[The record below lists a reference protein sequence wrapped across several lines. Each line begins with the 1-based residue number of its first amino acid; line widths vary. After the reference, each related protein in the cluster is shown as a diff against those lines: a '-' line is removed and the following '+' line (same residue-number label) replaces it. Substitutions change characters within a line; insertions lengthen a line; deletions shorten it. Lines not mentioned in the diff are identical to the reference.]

1 MTGSGNRL
9 PDAIF
14 YGGVSAFLA
23 LLVFVSRGDVGLI
36 RGCEILLGGTLLV
49 GILAAVV
56 WVARHLWQT
65 PTTPTALEL
74 SRRFESVRSMDGAR
88 FEVFVADLFRAMGHR
103 VMLCAGAGDQGV
115 DMVVYP
121 RGERVA
127 VQCKNHSR
135 PVGNR
140 PVQEVYAGARHH
152 RCVEAWVV
160 APAGYT
166 RGARDLAKSTGV
178 SLYDADAIRQ
188 WIKYVD
194 RIEIQLAGEARPQA
208 SHPALQTHPQSKN
221 VQKASKKVSWYPHP
235 DDPPRRQGPTRARAA
250 RPARERRGVEDTTGE
265 QAPRSGW
272 RP

>member
-1 MTGSGNRL
+1 MSGSGHRL
-9 PDAIF
+9 PDAII
-14 YGGVSAFLA
+14 YGGVSVFLV

-36 RGCEILLGGTLLV
+36 RGCVILFGGTLLI
-49 GILAAVV
+49 GILAAIV
-56 WVARHLWQT
+56 WVTWHLWQT

-74 SRRFESVRSMDGAR
+74 SRRFESVCSMDGAR
-88 FEVFVADLFRAMGHR
+88 FEAFVADLFGAMGHR
-103 VMLCAGAGDQGV
+103 VVLCGGAGDQGV
-115 DMVVYP
+115 DMIVYP
-121 RGERVA
+121 RGGRVA

-188 WIKYVD
+188 WIKNVD
-194 RIEIQLAGEARPQA
+194 RIEKQLAGETQPQA
-208 SHPALQTHPQSKN
+208 SHPAPQTHLQSKSM
-221 VQKASKKVSWYPHP
+221 QKASKKASWYPHP
-235 DDPPRRQGPTRARAA
+235 DDPPGSQ
-250 RPARERRGVEDTTGE
+250 E
-265 QAPRSGW
+265 S
-272 RP
+272 

>member
-14 YGGVSAFLA
+14 YGGVSACLV

-49 GILAAVV
+49 GTLAGVV
-56 WVARHLWQT
+56 WVVRHLWQT
-65 PTTPTALEL
+65 PTTPTAMEL
-74 SRRFESVRSMDGAR
+74 SRRFESVRTMDGAR
-88 FEVFVADLFRAMGHR
+88 FEVFVADLFRVMGHR
-103 VMLCAGAGDQGV
+103 VVLYGGAGDQGV
-115 DMVVYP
+115 DLIVYLG
-121 RGERVA
+121 GERVA
-127 VQCKNHSR
+127 VQCKNYAR

-188 WIKYVD
+188 WIKNVD
-194 RIEIQLAGEARPQA
+194 RFEKQLAGETYPQA
-208 SHPALQTHPQSKN
+208 SHPVPQTHLQSN
-221 VQKASKKVSWYPHP
+221 SSQIASKKATWYPHP
-235 DDPPRRQGPTRARAA
+235 DDPPGRQEG
-250 RPARERRGVEDTTGE
+250 
-265 QAPRSGW
+265 
-272 RP
+272 